1 VGHVVL
7 APLGGKRL
15 MDFGEVIG
23 YGSAGPSFRL
33 GPVRAGGKA
42 REAHIAF
49 AAANGVAVQAFD
61 DAAVAH
67 GAEVLHA
74 PKGRPEYTGYGA
86 LVRDPDGN
94 GVEALCHR

>member
-1 VGHVVL
+1 VTT
-7 APLGGKRL
+7 
-15 MDFGEVIG
+15 
-23 YGSAGPSFRL
+23 
-33 GPVRAGGKA
+33 GGKA

-49 AAANGVAVQAFD
+49 AAANRVAVQAFH
-61 DAAVAH
+61 DAAAAH
-67 GAEVLHA
+67 GAEVPHA